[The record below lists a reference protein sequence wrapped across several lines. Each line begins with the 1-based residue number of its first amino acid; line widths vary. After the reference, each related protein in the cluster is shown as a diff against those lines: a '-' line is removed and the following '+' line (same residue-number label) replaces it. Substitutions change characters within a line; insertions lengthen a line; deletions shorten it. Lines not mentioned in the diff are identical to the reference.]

1 VIAAPPGA
9 RAYFD
14 LKKTGG
20 TVTPFLERDDG
31 SAVGSLPVV
40 GFDDDGDAYVIVPF
54 RHELVRCKA
63 LRGYA
68 GLGLE
73 RGAWRPAS
81 RG

>member
-1 VIAAPPGA
+1 MIAAPPGTG
-9 RAYFD
+9 AYFD
-14 LKKTGG
+14 LKKTEAN
-20 TVTPFLERDDG
+20 VRVFLEREDG
-31 SAVGSLPVV
+31 STLGRLPVV

-73 RGAWRPAS
+73 RGTR
-81 RG
+81 